1 MESAKLY
8 ISKVHIENFKM
19 FKGSFD
25 MPLYKGMNILVGD
38 NESGK
43 STIIE
48 AIHFALTGLY
58 NGKYLRNDLTQ
69 YIFNNDVVEEYI
81 NSLNKGNVARLPPA
95 ILIEIFMEGEN
106 LIEFWGDG
114 HSDNDKK
121 YNSYGISL
129 KIAFDDK
136 YQDEYEKLIE
146 KGDVKTLPIEYYSII
161 WSDFARNENITTR
174 VIPIKS
180 ALIDSSTYRLQNGSD
195 MYISHIVK
203 ELLETKEIVEISQ
216 AHRQMKNAFMESEAM
231 QNINDKIKAAA
242 KITEKKVELSVE
254 LSSKNA
260 WETSLM
266 TYLDRVPFHY
276 IGKGE
281 QCIVKTNLALSYK
294 KTKEANIILLEEPE
308 NHLSFSKLNQL
319 IGNIKKGIID
329 KQILISTHNSFVANK
344 LGLTNLILL
353 NARQTIRLNDLSVET
368 QRFFEKLSGYETLR
382 MLLCK
387 KAILVEGDSDEL
399 IVQKAFM
406 VDNNGGLPIEKGIDV
421 ISVGT
426 SFLRFL
432 EIAKKI
438 QKPVVVVT
446 DNDGN
451 LDAINKKYKDYINA
465 NSNGLIKICFDDT
478 VDTGSLSDFNYNT
491 LEPKLVKANGTTK
504 LNAIFGTSY
513 QNDEDLHKYMKNN
526 KTECAL
532 RIFETLEQVV
542 FPQYIL
548 EAIKQDE

>member
-1 MESAKLY
+1 
-8 ISKVHIENFKM
+8 
-19 FKGSFD
+19 
-25 MPLYKGMNILVGD
+25 
-38 NESGK
+38 
-43 STIIE
+43 
-48 AIHFALTGLY
+48 
-58 NGKYLRNDLTQ
+58 
-69 YIFNNDVVEEYI
+69 
-81 NSLNKGNVARLPPA
+81 
-95 ILIEIFMEGEN
+95 
-106 LIEFWGDG
+106 
-114 HSDNDKK
+114 
-121 YNSYGISL
+121 
-129 KIAFDDK
+129 
-136 YQDEYEKLIE
+136 
-146 KGDVKTLPIEYYSII
+146 
-161 WSDFARNENITTR
+161 
-174 VIPIKS
+174 
-180 ALIDSSTYRLQNGSD
+180 
-195 MYISHIVK
+195 
-203 ELLETKEIVEISQ
+203 
-216 AHRQMKNAFMESEAM
+216 
-231 QNINDKIKAAA
+231 
-242 KITEKKVELSVE
+242 
-254 LSSKNA
+254 
-260 WETSLM
+260 M

-353 NARQTIRLNDLSVET
+353 NARQTIRLSDLSVET
-368 QRFFEKLSGYETLR
+368 QRFFERLSGYETLR

-406 VDNNGGLPIEKGIDV
+406 VNNNGSLPIEKGIDV

-432 EIAKKI
+432 EIAKRI

-451 LDAINKKYKDYINA
+451 LDAINKKYKAYVDA
-465 NSNGLIKICFDDT
+465 NSNGLIKICFDGT
-478 VDTGSLSDFNYNT
+478 VDTGLLSDFNYNT
-491 LEPKLVKANGTTK
+491 LEPKLTKANGTNK
-504 LNAIFGTSY
+504 LNTIFGTSY
-513 QNDEDLHKYMKNN
+513 QNDDDLHKYMKNN

-532 RIFETLEQVV
+532 RIFETSEQVK

-548 EAIKQDE
+548 EAIEQDE

>member
-1 MESAKLY
+1 MSL
-8 ISKVHIENFKM
+8 N
-19 FKGSFD
+19 
-25 MPLYKGMNILVGD
+25 KGMNILVGD

-48 AIHFALTGLY
+48 AIHLALTGLH

-69 YIFNNDVVEEYI
+69 YIFNNDVVKEYI
-81 NSLNKGNVARLPPA
+81 SSLNKENVARLPPY
-95 ILIEIFMEGEN
+95 ILIEIFMKGEN
-106 LIEFWGDG
+106 LSEFWGDG
-114 HSDNDKK
+114 HYDNDNK

-136 YQDEYEKLIE
+136 YQEEYEKLVE
-146 KGDVKTLPIEYYSII
+146 KGDVKTLPIEYYNII
-161 WSDFARNENITTR
+161 WSDFARNENITTK

-195 MYISHIVK
+195 VYISHIVK

-216 AHRQMKNAFMESEAM
+216 AHRQMKNAFMDSEAM
-231 QNINDKIKAAA
+231 KNINDKIKDAA
-242 KITEKKVELSVE
+242 KITEKEIELSVE
-254 LSSKNA
+254 LSSRNA

-266 TYLDRVPFHY
+266 TYLDQVPFHY

-281 QCIVKTNLALSYK
+281 QCIVKTNLALSYRK
-294 KTKEANIILLEEPE
+294 AKEANIILLEEPE

-319 IGNIKKGIID
+319 IGNIRESITD
-329 KQILISTHNSFVANK
+329 KQILVSTHNSFVANK

-353 NARQTIRLNDLSVET
+353 NARQTIRLEDLSVET

-406 VDNNGGLPIEKGIDV
+406 VNNNGSLPIEKGIDV

-432 EIAKKI
+432 EIAEKI
-438 QKPVVVVT
+438 QKPMVVVT
-446 DNDGN
+446 DNDGSPDTVN
-451 LDAINKKYKDYINA
+451 RKYKDYIGT
-465 NSNGLIKICFDDT
+465 NSTSFIKICFDSS
-478 VDTGSLSDFNYNT
+478 VDNGSLPDFNYNT
-491 LEPKLVKANGTTK
+491 LEPKLVKVNDIK
-504 LNAIFGTSY
+504 RLNAIFKTYY
-513 QNDEDLHKYMKNN
+513 QNDDDLHKYMKNN

-532 RIFETLEQVV
+532 RILETTEEIV
-542 FPQYIL
+542 FPEYIL